1 MKYDKISRPDKAKI
15 VRLAF
20 QASVPE
26 RKAIDN
32 FCRKHQLT
40 RSEMI
45 RTAIARM
52 IHE

>member
-1 MKYDKISRPDKAKI
+1 MSNRIERPDRAKTGKI
-15 VRLAF
+15 VVGVS
-20 QASVPE
+20 QSE
-26 RKAIDN
+26 RKAIDD